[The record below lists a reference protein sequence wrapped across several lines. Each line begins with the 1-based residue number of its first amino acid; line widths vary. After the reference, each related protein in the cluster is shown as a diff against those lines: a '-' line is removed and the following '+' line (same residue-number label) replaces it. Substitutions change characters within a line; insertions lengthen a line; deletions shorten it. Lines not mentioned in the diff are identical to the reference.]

1 MKILRT
7 TASDAPAAR
16 PAPYTVR
23 LASDGTTVFEDLNR
37 DTCIR
42 FITGFDKAS
51 SSYVD
56 IRLYD
61 TRGVEDQWHGN

>member
-1 MKILRT
+1 MKLLRNLS
-7 TASDAPAAR
+7 ASPDVAR

-23 LASDGTTVFEDLNR
+23 LALDGSTVFEDLNR

-51 SSYVD
+51 ETYVD

-61 TRGVEDQWHGN
+61 TRGVEDLWHDN